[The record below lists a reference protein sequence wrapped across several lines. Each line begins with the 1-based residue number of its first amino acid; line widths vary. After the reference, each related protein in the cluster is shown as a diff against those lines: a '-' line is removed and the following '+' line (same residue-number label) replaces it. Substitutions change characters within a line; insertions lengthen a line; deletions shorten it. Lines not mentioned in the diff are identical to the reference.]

1 MITTIILFLESI
13 GTGELMVVMLFVLLF
28 FGSEKIPDLA
38 KGLGKGMRQM
48 KDAMNGVQSEIT
60 QGMRDVEKSISDEI
74 PKIEV
79 NPLSQPVT
87 KIESEA
93 TITRHIL
100 ASFILRTPPR
110 PSTIG
115 SHEPPDRSR

>member
-1 MITTIILFLESI
+1 MITSIILFLESI

-38 KGLGKGMRQM
+38 KGLGKGMRQL

-60 QGMRDVEKSISDEI
+60 QGMRDVEKSVSDEI

-87 KIESEA
+87 KVEIEA
-93 TITRHIL
+93 TIEPVT
-100 ASFILRTPPR
+100 S
-110 PSTIG
+110 PSIESAIEKEITQIEVKK
-115 SHEPPDRSR
+115 SE

>member
-48 KDAMNGVQSEIT
+48 KDAMNGVHSEIT

-79 NPLSQPVT
+79 NPLSQPIT

-93 TITRHIL
+93 TIAPVT
-100 ASFILRTPPR
+100 TPSIEP
-110 PSTIG
+110 TI
-115 SHEPPDRSR
+115 EKEITQAEIKKAE